1 VIDVEQTGD
10 IAVLLLA
17 EPKIHNAMGVTWP
30 ADLEGALEKAV
41 AMRPGAIVVRGQ
53 GRSFCSGVNTRDFG
67 AGRLGSNWFRA
78 ADHALLALDQAP
90 VPTIAAIHGYCLGG
104 GLQIAS
110 ACDIR
115 IAADTATLGLP
126 AQSEGLIPGMSFF
139 RLSRLVG
146 ASWAADLILTGRR
159 LSASEALAAG
169 LVTRVAGQDTLDAE
183 IDRLTVEITPAP
195 ASTRTLSK
203 QLLAAARLDQY
214 QHFEHSLHDAMQQ
227 ILSERTPAE

>member
-1 VIDVEQTGD
+1 MIAVEHTGD

-17 EPKIHNAMGVTWP
+17 EPRIHNAMGVTWP
-30 ADLEGALEKAV
+30 ADLEDALEKAV

-53 GRSFCSGVNTRDFG
+53 GPSFCSGVNTRDFG
-67 AGRLGSNWFRA
+67 AGRLDPSWFRA
-78 ADHALLALDQAP
+78 ADRALLALDQAP

-115 IAADTATLGLP
+115 IAADTSTLGLP
-126 AQSEGLIPGMSFF
+126 AQFEGLIPGMSFF

-146 ASWAADLILTGRR
+146 ASWAADLILTGRK
-159 LSASEALAAG
+159 LTASDALAAG
-169 LVTRVAGQDTLDAE
+169 LVTRVAEPDTLDAE
-183 IDRLTVEITPAP
+183 TDRLTAEITLAP
-195 ASTRTLSK
+195 ASTSTLSK

-214 QHFEHSLHDAMQQ
+214 ERFERRLHDAMQR
-227 ILSERTPAE
+227 ILPERTPAQ